1 MSGCSATPAR
11 CIVSRR
17 SSDWANRRASSRS
30 GPLQKDDG
38 FVGIVGVA
46 EEETS
51 LTAALSTGSLMIV
64 ENRLPLFVVLDFMAD
79 EHVWHSYRPPFPTP
93 AFSGGIARLRPNSIP
108 ASRKKEGPL
117 KAIGRKNL
125 G

>member
-17 SSDWANRRASSRS
+17 SSDRANRRASSRS

-64 ENRLPLFVVLDFMAD
+64 ENRLPLFVVLDFVGVLGPLV
-79 EHVWHSYRPPFPTP
+79 ERLCQ
-93 AFSGGIARLRPNSIP
+93 RLRQ
-108 ASRKKEGPL
+108 AFDL
-117 KAIGRKNL
+117 
-125 G
+125 